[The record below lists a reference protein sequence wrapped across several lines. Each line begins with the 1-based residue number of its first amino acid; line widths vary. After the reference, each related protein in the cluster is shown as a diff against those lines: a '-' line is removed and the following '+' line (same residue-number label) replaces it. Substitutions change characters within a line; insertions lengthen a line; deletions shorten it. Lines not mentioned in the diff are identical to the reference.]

1 MGTEILPH
9 LTWADIEL
17 RTQRAEMKRRA
28 GALPVG
34 AWAER
39 QLAEHRRPHLVMLE
53 IQEVLEVS
61 YRRLICK

>member
-1 MGTEILPH
+1 
-9 LTWADIEL
+9 
-17 RTQRAEMKRRA
+17 MKRRA

-34 AWAER
+34 AWAEAEG
-39 QLAEHRRPHLVMLE
+39 QLAEHRRPHIVMLE